1 MILMVYYKETAVS
14 ATSNRATTSSP
25 SLKSLI
31 SKERLLNDRISS
43 LRFELRRKESELEEL
58 KSKYETSEGK
68 ERNMSNYVSLLK
80 ETLATR
86 AKQAELMET
95 EANEIKQRL
104 CEKDAIIAEKVE
116 KIEIER
122 QARDDMYQIV
132 RAKEELVERLEAR
145 LKENETLI
153 GRLFAPEHVDMLN
166 KSIRVLNLDCDAKN
180 QLIHHLQVG
189 YSLNSKLFSLLRFS
203 DSSRKAIIFNH
214 LLLIW

>member
-1 MILMVYYKETAVS
+1 MGYDYKETAVS
-14 ATSNRATTSSP
+14 STTSSHRATTSSP
-25 SLKSLI
+25 SSLKSLI
-31 SKERLLNDRISS
+31 SKERLLNERISS

-132 RAKEELVERLEAR
+132 RAKGELVERLEAR
-145 LKENETLI
+145 VKENEALI

-166 KSIRVLNLDCDAKN
+166 NSIRVLNLDCDAKN
-180 QLIHHLQVG
+180 QLIQHLQVR
-189 YSLNSKLFSLLRFS
+189 YSLVS
-203 DSSRKAIIFNH
+203 
-214 LLLIW
+214 